1 MVPPS
6 DAAQWTR
13 CQPIYL
19 EMPGWKRSI
28 EKVKKFANL
37 PNEAK
42 SYVRRI
48 AELTGPRL
56 TMVSVG
62 PARGQTLFL

>member
-1 MVPPS
+1 
-6 DAAQWTR
+6 
-13 CQPIYL
+13 
-19 EMPGWKRSI
+19 MPGWKRSI
-28 EKVKKFANL
+28 EKVKKFAHL

-48 AELTGPRL
+48 ADLTGPRL